1 MPSDNRAALYA
12 RVSTDEQAMK
22 GYSLDAQLEKM
33 RQYCE
38 IYNLQIAGE
47 YVDDGYSGTKC
58 SNRPAYKRMF
68 QERKNW
74 DILIVLKM
82 DRIHR
87 NTVEFIKMMDDL
99 KKHNQHFVSTY
110 EKFSTNKAS
119 GRFALDMIQRV
130 AQLESEQIG
139 ERTYIGMRQKA
150 ETNGGIMGF
159 NPPFGYGL
167 EDGELFP
174 IEEEFETVRDIF
186 SMYLSGLP
194 LTDIAYNLNR
204 ECRLTRRGNP
214 WNKYNLATILHNPV
228 YAGYTRWEELRQ
240 KHNARTVISIDEFNA
255 VQMMFASKIRDPAKR
270 NPELLAVS

>member
-33 RQYCE
+33 SQYCE

-87 NTVEFIKMMDDL
+87 NTVEFINMMDDL
-99 KKHNQHFVSTY
+99 RKNHEAKINEFLSGTKKYDGV
-110 EKFSTNKAS
+110 
-119 GRFALDMIQRV
+119 MIV
-130 AQLESEQIG
+130 APFI
-139 ERTYIGMRQKA
+139 
-150 ETNGGIMGF
+150 GGI
-159 NPPFGYGL
+159 L
-167 EDGELFP
+167 K
-174 IEEEFETVRDIF
+174 IEEFRARD
-186 SMYLSGLP
+186 LQ
-194 LTDIAYNLNR
+194 LTDLEFAFIPYYNKPASAVR
-204 ECRLTRRGNP
+204 RLSDKMDSAEANMLFSLLKGMLK
-214 WNKYNLATILHNPV
+214 KYP
-228 YAGYTRWEELRQ
+228 
-240 KHNARTVISIDEFNA
+240 KS
-255 VQMMFASKIRDPAKR
+255 
-270 NPELLAVS
+270 